1 MATVYIG
8 LGANLGN
15 PEQTLKE
22 AIFELSGLSQFAQLR
37 ASSLYASKPMGP
49 AEQPDYV
56 NAVVCAE
63 TDLDPLAVLDLLQA
77 IEHQFGRQRSLRW
90 GPRTLDLDL
99 LLYGNETISLP
110 RLTIPHP
117 GLTQRDFVVVPLAE
131 LNAELVLP
139 DGRKLLSVQAT
150 MAHHDLQKIT

>member
-1 MATVYIG
+1 MTRVYIG

-15 PEQTLKE
+15 PAQTLKE

-49 AEQPDYV
+49 ADQPDYV

-63 TDLDPLAVLDLLQA
+63 TDLEPLAVLDLLQA
-77 IEHQFGRQRSLRW
+77 IEQQFGRKRSLRW

-99 LLYGNETISLP
+99 LLYGSETLCLP
-110 RLTIPHP
+110 RLTVPHP
-117 GLTQRDFVVVPLAE
+117 GLAERDFVVVPLAE
-131 LNAELVLP
+131 LNPELVLP
-139 DGRKLLSVQAT
+139 DGRSLLSLQAT

>member
-22 AIFELSGLSQFAQLR
+22 AIFELSGLSQFARLR

-63 TDLDPLAVLDLLQA
+63 TDLAPLAVLDLLQA

-117 GLTQRDFVVVPLAE
+117 GLTERDFVVVPLAE
-131 LNAELVLP
+131 LNSELVLP
-139 DGRKLLSVQAT
+139 DGRSLLSVQAT